1 MIEKEF
7 KWIPGKDFD
16 AGSLLK
22 KLTERP
28 GKKIEVTSSGS
39 KDYTDRYYDTGDLCF
54 FMSGFGCRLRVSDD
68 LKIEVKFQPK
78 KTSGKYMT
86 RPEWLIDRKDKKTG
100 PPYRFED
107 KKVRE
112 FFLEKF
118 GFIIPG
124 DIIPVLEIN
133 DSRTRWEIKYRGDVF
148 ELTLDQARSLPLIAG
163 SAGTYDFRELE
174 LEAIKQTG
182 PHDAAFLELGALI
195 NGVPGLKRSEKN
207 KLERSLSG
215 LGMNTGKVTQFRIK
229 GDEETSL
236 TVKKIFG
243 YYLKITSNNIYGA
256 QIGNDNEYIHDIR
269 VALRKLRTAL
279 QFFRYTL
286 GAGDFNYLKNNLKW
300 ITMALGKVRDIDVFS
315 SKLKDFVPREIL
327 ENNPELRDGI
337 EQEVN
342 SLRDERR
349 SEMLGLLHSYRFK
362 HFMEKTALLIGSGFQ
377 RQDNLSISKIST
389 RQTARDIL
397 LRSAGDTVKA
407 AVSFLKNR
415 EKASDVSIHKLRI
428 RFKRLRYSIE
438 FFEDLLTAD
447 EKKFYRLIPPIQ
459 DILGAYVDTFFIS
472 GLCSEIIGKI
482 PLQHKSVQGLSFI
495 LNGISATMEGWKA
508 EQRSKLFEIVRNFA
522 DSSELA
528 DFLEDIN
535 GLMIRQTA

>member
-7 KWIPGKDFD
+7 KWITGKGFEID
-16 AGSLLK
+16 SLLK
-22 KLTERP
+22 KLSERP
-28 GKKIEVTSSGS
+28 GKKIEIASSGIR
-39 KDYTDRYYDTGDLCF
+39 DYRDRYYDTGDLCLF
-54 FMSGFGCRLRVSDD
+54 KAGFGCRLRVSDD

-86 RPEWLIDRKDKKTG
+86 RPEWLIDRKDRKDG
-100 PPYRFED
+100 GSYRFED

-112 FFLEKF
+112 FFLEEF

-124 DIIPVLEIN
+124 DMIPVVEIN
-133 DSRTRWEIKYRGDVF
+133 DSRTKWEIKYRGDVF
-148 ELTLDQARSLPLIAG
+148 ELTLDRAQSSPLIAG
-163 SAGTYDFRELE
+163 LDGPYDFRELE
-174 LEAIKQTG
+174 LEAIKQSG
-182 PHDAAFLELGALI
+182 PHDRAFLELGALI
-195 NGVPGLKRSEKN
+195 NDVAGLKRSEKN

-215 LGMNTGKVTQFRIK
+215 LGMNTRKVPRFRIK

-243 YYLKITSNNIYGA
+243 YYLKVTSNNIYGA
-256 QIGNDNEYIHDIR
+256 QIGNDNEYIHEIR

-279 QFFRYTL
+279 QFFQYTL
-286 GAGDFNYLKNNLKW
+286 SAENFNYLKNNLKW
-300 ITMALGKVRDIDVFS
+300 ITLALGKVRDIDVFS
-315 SKLKDFVPREIL
+315 SKLKDYVPREIL

-337 EQEVN
+337 RDEVN
-342 SLRDERR
+342 SLRNERR
-349 SEMLGLLHSYRFK
+349 SEMLGVLHSYRFR
-362 HFMEKTALLIGSGFQ
+362 HFMEKTALLIESGFQ
-377 RQDNLSISKIST
+377 RRDNNSISKIST
-389 RQTARDIL
+389 KQTARDIL
-397 LRSAGDTVKA
+397 LGSAGDTVKA

-415 EKASDVSIHKLRI
+415 EKATDASIHKLRI

-459 DILGAYVDTFFIS
+459 EVLGAYVDTFFIS
-472 GLCSEIIGKI
+472 ELCSEILGKI
-482 PLQHKSVQGLSFI
+482 PLQHKSVLGLSFI
-495 LNGISATMEGWKA
+495 LNGISATMESWKA

-528 DFLEDIN
+528 DFLEDIK